1 MGLVLA
7 LAVVAPAA
15 SSKAVPAAIVPVLTG
30 FEWWELTGYM
40 QEHPPVVGCAAL
52 ETSSGDDA

>member
-1 MGLVLA
+1 MSLVLA
-7 LAVVAPAA
+7 LAVMA
-15 SSKAVPAAIVPVLTG
+15 PAAIVPVRTR

-52 ETSSGDDA
+52 ETSSGDEA